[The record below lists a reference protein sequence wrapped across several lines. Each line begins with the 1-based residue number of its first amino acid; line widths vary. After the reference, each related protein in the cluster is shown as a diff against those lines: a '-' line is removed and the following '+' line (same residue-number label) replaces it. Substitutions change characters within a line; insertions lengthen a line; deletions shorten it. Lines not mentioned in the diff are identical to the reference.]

1 MNNQSV
7 TKQTGPVPAGHVVI
21 YGQLGHSP
29 GRNPNPSISY
39 QLTTP
44 NLTTGVLVELL
55 TCLDQLG
62 FRDEES
68 DRPSSEAATGSLQ
81 QLFP

>member
-7 TKQTGPVPAGHVVI
+7 TTQTGPVPEGHVVI

-29 GRNPNPSISY
+29 GSNSYPSISY

-44 NLTTGVLVELL
+44 NLTTGMLVELL

-62 FRDEES
+62 FRYEEP
-68 DRPSSEAATGSLQ
+68 DRPSRGTATGSL
-81 QLFP
+81 